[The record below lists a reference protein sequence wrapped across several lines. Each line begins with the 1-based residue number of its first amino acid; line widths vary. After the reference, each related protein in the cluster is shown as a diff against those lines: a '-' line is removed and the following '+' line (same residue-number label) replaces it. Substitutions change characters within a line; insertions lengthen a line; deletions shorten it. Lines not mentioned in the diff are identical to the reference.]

1 MSELDVS
8 ALTTTTVLNMKIAQ
22 VENKIMDTSGLVL
35 DNYST

>member
-8 ALTTTTVLNMKIAQ
+8 ALATTSVLNMKIAQ